1 MLSHVHPED
10 RAGAWESREAVLER
24 GEPFSFVHRLTTAAG
39 CDRVVIA
46 AGHLEHDDGTP
57 VVVGHLIDITDVR
70 KEAVARELDG
80 AVEDFVDHRAV
91 IEQAKGVLVQLYSVD
106 PDTAWAVL
114 RAFSADSNR
123 KVRDIAG
130 LLVEAAGDNLTPT
143 RGRSPSPHVMLQR
156 LYDDTSDTAARSG

>member
-1 MLSHVHPED
+1 
-10 RAGAWESREAVLER
+10 
-24 GEPFSFVHRLTTAAG
+24 
-39 CDRVVIA
+39 
-46 AGHLEHDDGTP
+46 
-57 VVVGHLIDITDVR
+57 
-70 KEAVARELDG
+70 
-80 AVEDFVDHRAV
+80 
-91 IEQAKGVLVQLYSVD
+91 VLVQLYSVD

-156 LYDDTSDTAARSG
+156 LYADAPGAVVQSG